1 MPGPRIDQPDRLGR
15 RIEFFQD
22 CHQLPARDQRVD
34 EEILQLRQTVAGAR
48 GQLVAVLEKFKP
60 QPQPIWLVY
69 PQARHLSPK
78 VRAFVDFMVEKFKP
92 R

>member
-1 MPGPRIDQPDRLGR
+1 VP
-15 RIEFFQD
+15 
-22 CHQLPARDQRVD
+22 
-34 EEILQLRQTVAGAR
+34 
-48 GQLVAVLEKFKP
+48 VLEKFKP
-60 QPQPIWLVY
+60 AAQPIWLVY